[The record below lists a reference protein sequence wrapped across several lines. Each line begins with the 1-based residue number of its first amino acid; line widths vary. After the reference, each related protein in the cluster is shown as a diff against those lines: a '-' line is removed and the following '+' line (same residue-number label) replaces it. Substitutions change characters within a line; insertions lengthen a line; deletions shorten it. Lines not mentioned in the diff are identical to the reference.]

1 MIIKGD
7 ISGDGKLDGR
17 DARIIQA
24 ILLTSVF
31 PEGET
36 FIAADVNNDNQI
48 TLGDLAK
55 INKHLL
61 GIKII
66 NEVIY

>member
-7 ISGDGKLDGR
+7 INGDGKIDGR

-31 PEGET
+31 PEGEK

-48 TLGDLAK
+48 TLGDLAR
-55 INKHLL
+55 INKHIL
-61 GIKII
+61 GVKLI